1 MRHPPYKICRDILA
15 ATMNRIFKKL
25 LIWLLVA
32 LLPLQAVAGSFGM
45 TCAPVHQESS
55 QDVQNLAAVDHYM
68 MHDAHVGHG
77 SEHAAQASSSDSD
90 ASGHH
95 AGKLS
100 HSTCSACS
108 AFCLGAVAP
117 PSSHLPTPTFD
128 GSDAV
133 IVSPSVFAVGFIQD
147 GPQRPPRQ

>member
-1 MRHPPYKICRDILA
+1 
-15 ATMNRIFKKL
+15 MNRTFKKL

-45 TCAPVHQESS
+45 TCAPVHQQTSH
-55 QDVQNLAAVDHYM
+55 DVPRHAGVDHDM
-68 MHDAHVGHG
+68 MAGAHDGHHG
-77 SEHAAQASSSDSD
+77 DHASEATSAGQASD
-90 ASGHH
+90 HH

-117 PSSHLPTPTFD
+117 PSSLLPTPTFD

-133 IVSPSVFAVGFIQD
+133 IVSPSAFAVAFIQD
-147 GPQRPPRQ
+147 GPQRPPRR

>member
-1 MRHPPYKICRDILA
+1 
-15 ATMNRIFKKL
+15 MNRIFKKL
-25 LIWLLVA
+25 LVWLLVA

-45 TCAPVHQESS
+45 TCAPVHQQSS
-55 QDVQNLAAVDHYM
+55 QDVRNLAAVDHNM
-68 MHDAHVGHG
+68 MHDAHAGHG
-77 SEHAAQASSSDSD
+77 SEHAAHGDMHADQAASADGN

>member
-1 MRHPPYKICRDILA
+1 
-15 ATMNRIFKKL
+15 MNRIFKKL
-25 LIWLLVA
+25 LVWLLVA

-45 TCAPVHQESS
+45 TCAPVHQQSS
-55 QDVQNLAAVDHYM
+55 QDVQNFAAVDHDM
-68 MHDAHVGHG
+68 MDDAHASHG
-77 SEHAAQASSSDSD
+77 SMHAAYGGMHADQASSADGD
-90 ASGHH
+90 TSGHH

-100 HSTCSACS
+100 HSSCSACS

-117 PSSHLPTPTFD
+117 PSYHLPAPTFD

-133 IVSPSVFAVGFIQD
+133 IVSPSVFAVAFIQD

>member
-1 MRHPPYKICRDILA
+1 
-15 ATMNRIFKKL
+15 MNRIFKKL
-25 LIWLLVA
+25 LVWLLVA

-45 TCAPVHQESS
+45 TCAPVHQQSS
-55 QDVQNLAAVDHYM
+55 QNVQNLAVADHDM
-68 MHDAHVGHG
+68 MDDAHAGYG
-77 SEHAAQASSSDSD
+77 SEHATHGGEHADQAASADGN